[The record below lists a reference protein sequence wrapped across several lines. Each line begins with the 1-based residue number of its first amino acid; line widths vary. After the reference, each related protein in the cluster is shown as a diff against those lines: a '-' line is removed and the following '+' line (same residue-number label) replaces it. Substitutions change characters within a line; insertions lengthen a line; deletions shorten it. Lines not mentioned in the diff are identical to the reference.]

1 VPVAV
6 ALVHLFA
13 MCKQRNCLG
22 PRRRTAVSSVMAL
35 LAALMLTRHVHIACP
50 TQPSPRCACAA
61 ARASTWNHAKRSAVP
76 STLVRRRIYRLWVS
90 TSTERRASSHPL
102 M

>member
-1 VPVAV
+1 
-6 ALVHLFA
+6 
-13 MCKQRNCLG
+13 
-22 PRRRTAVSSVMAL
+22 
-35 LAALMLTRHVHIACP
+35 
-50 TQPSPRCACAA
+50 
-61 ARASTWNHAKRSAVP
+61 VP